1 MATSMPVGRPSGAF
15 APQRRALKG
24 VNGALLSRAGML
36 SAGAASLRSGPVVP
50 HDGSVGGLIATYI
63 VYAIPAGTA
72 GLRSCPSV
80 SSSVWTLS
88 GKPIGYNLCGIGVSN
103 WAIGIGQRSPDRLLL
118 LRRGVGAGALCFQEH
133 RPDGEAGGDPASLER
148 DHEHGDQR
156 AAFVKSNRH
165 DNAVERRAVVQ
176 PRRASTLSYPIVGVR
191 VPTYLRP
198 TKDRYLAPDLRWL
211 VVVLMASW
219 RS

>member
-1 MATSMPVGRPSGAF
+1 MPERICAIGRDGDASARVLTAMATSMPVGRPSGAF

-88 GKPIGYNLCGIGVSN
+88 GKPIGYNLCGIGVS
-103 WAIGIGQRSPDRLLL
+103 
-118 LRRGVGAGALCFQEH
+118 
-133 RPDGEAGGDPASLER
+133 
-148 DHEHGDQR
+148 
-156 AAFVKSNRH
+156 
-165 DNAVERRAVVQ
+165 
-176 PRRASTLSYPIVGVR
+176 
-191 VPTYLRP
+191 
-198 TKDRYLAPDLRWL
+198 
-211 VVVLMASW
+211 
-219 RS
+219 